1 MTELELQMKEEELN
15 QKEEQ
20 LQNIQDA
27 IANAQLLP
35 SGSEGTSS
43 IIVVNTAPVEET
55 SDINPLV
62 IGGIV
67 VAAVVV
73 VSVQMFGRV
82 LFKKFK
88 EKRYG
93 TDMSKYID

>member
-1 MTELELQMKEEELN
+1 MTELELQMKEDALN
-15 QKEEQ
+15 KKEEQ

-27 IANAQLLP
+27 IANSQLL
-35 SGSEGTSS
+35 STGSDDTNA
-43 IIVVNTAPVEET
+43 IILVNPKPVEE
-55 SDINPLV
+55 SSEINPFV

-82 LFKKFK
+82 LFEKFK
-88 EKRYG
+88 RKRYG
-93 TDMSKYID
+93 TDMSKYLD